1 MNAIYLLYT
10 TGSFKL
16 DKALYIFNQSQ
27 LLFSVS
33 QSNGQESKYYPIFIW
48 LPSTTKWLV
57 GFLFSLPK
65 SN

>member
-33 QSNGQESKYYPIFIW
+33 QSNGQESKYYPIFI
-48 LPSTTKWLV
+48 
-57 GFLFSLPK
+57 
-65 SN
+65 